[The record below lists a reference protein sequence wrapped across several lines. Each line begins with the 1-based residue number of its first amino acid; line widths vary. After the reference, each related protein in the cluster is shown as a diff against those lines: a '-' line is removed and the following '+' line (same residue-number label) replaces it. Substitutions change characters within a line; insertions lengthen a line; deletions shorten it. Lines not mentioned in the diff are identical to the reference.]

1 MQRPGGL
8 VGSAWAEALPDV
20 CQEGQMWQRLFFS
33 CPLFLKC
40 LICFTEQYVL
50 VFSYGKFFI
59 EKNSVDKYFLYIL
72 YVYIKFF
79 GLEILFL
86 KVSLFYFE

>member
-1 MQRPGGL
+1 MCARRARCGNAFSS
-8 VGSAWAEALPDV
+8 VAL
-20 CQEGQMWQRLFFS
+20 
-33 CPLFLKC
+33 LFLKC

>member
-33 CPLFLKC
+33 CP
-40 LICFTEQYVL
+40 
-50 VFSYGKFFI
+50 FI
-59 EKNSVDKYFLYIL
+59 SKMFDLLY
-72 YVYIKFF
+72 
-79 GLEILFL
+79 
-86 KVSLFYFE
+86 